1 MNANEKTT
9 ERITNLE
16 TAIMHL
22 QNDFEVLNEVVLE
35 NGRRL
40 DDLQSLLQRLTD
52 KFESQP
58 ADETERDPEEEK
70 PPHY

>member
-1 MNANEKTT
+1 MDPSQKNS

-16 TAIMHL
+16 TALTHL
-22 QNDFEVLNEVVLE
+22 QNDFESLNEDVLA

-40 DDLQSLLQRLTD
+40 DDMHALLQRLTD
-52 KFESQP
+52 KFEAQQT
-58 ADETERDPEEEK
+58 DEPERDPEEEK

>member
-1 MNANEKTT
+1 MNADGKDS

-22 QNDFEVLNEVVLE
+22 QNDFEALNEVVLS
-35 NGRRL
+35 NSRRL
-40 DDLQSLLQRLTD
+40 DDLQALLQRLTD
-52 KFESQP
+52 KFEAQQG
-58 ADETERDPEEEK
+58 ETEERNPEDEK

>member
-1 MNANEKTT
+1 
-9 ERITNLE
+9 
-16 TAIMHL
+16 MHL
-22 QNDFEVLNEVVLE
+22 QNDFESLNEVVLE

-52 KFESQP
+52 KFDAKQ
-58 ADETERDPEEEK
+58 ADEPERDPEDEK